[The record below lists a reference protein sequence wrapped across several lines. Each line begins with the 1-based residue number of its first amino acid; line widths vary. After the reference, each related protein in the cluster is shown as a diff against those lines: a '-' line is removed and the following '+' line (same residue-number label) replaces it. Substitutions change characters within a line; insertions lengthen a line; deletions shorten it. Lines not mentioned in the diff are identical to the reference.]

1 MRRDNK
7 GEIFSGALSLAQHIE
22 PANLISSEQ
31 DCCPQYQTSVPSICP
46 QDLPTIVEVI
56 RHVDAVHQDLG

>member
-7 GEIFSGALSLAQHIE
+7 GGIFSEALSLAQHIE

-31 DCCPQYQTSVPSICP
+31 DFCHQYQTSVPHLSAISQTSVPSIRLLSSVSPNDC
-46 QDLPTIVEVI
+46 
-56 RHVDAVHQDLG
+56 

>member
-7 GEIFSGALSLAQHIE
+7 GEIFSEALSLAQHIE

-31 DCCPQYQTSVPSICP
+31 DFCPQY
-46 QDLPTIVEVI
+46 LPTIVEVI
-56 RHVDAVHQDLG
+56 RHVDALHQDLG